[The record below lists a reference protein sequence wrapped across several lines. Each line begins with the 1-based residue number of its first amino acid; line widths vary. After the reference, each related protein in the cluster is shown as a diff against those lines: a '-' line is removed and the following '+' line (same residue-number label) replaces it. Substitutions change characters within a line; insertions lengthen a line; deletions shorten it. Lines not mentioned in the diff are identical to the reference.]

1 MHKVPVIALSVAAA
15 AGLVYAGGTRVFA
28 GRFPLRT
35 SVNGVGVSFQK
46 VSDLSSILPSGTAS
60 EDYTLT
66 LTGMDGQTD
75 TITGDEIS
83 LTLGYDSA
91 DTSSLAS
98 EGPNYTWLTDSLT
111 GQDLTLSPSAE
122 YDEDKLRSCVE
133 SLIFFTS
140 PTDLGAAADN
150 PEEVIDTAETASSS
164 DTEAAEADTETAA
177 ESADPASLSILDE
190 EKVIAAVK
198 SAIASGATTLNLEES
213 GCYIT
218 AGSGDSTEQSVEAA
232 SITLAADTLD
242 SFHNFTITISF
253 GSNTET
259 LDGSTI
265 RSWLSLDGSS
275 LVIDDDAVNAYV
287 KSLAEKYNTTGRTR
301 SLTTSTGTVVSITPG
316 TYGWIL
322 DQSAT
327 KQAIVDAINSQTQ
340 GEVDPVFSQEAY
352 QFGDRDWG
360 PNYVE
365 IDLDSQHVWV
375 YKDGA
380 LVVSTDCVSGNA
392 SLGRNTPD
400 GAFYILFKQK
410 DATLT
415 GQGYSSPVNYWMPF
429 YLGCGLHD
437 ATWRSSFGGTIYL
450 YNGSHGCINL
460 PYDAAQQIFSAVY
473 AGEPV
478 FVYGGATQDTVSSYA
493 SQASTTDSET
503 EDSDEETSEAASTES
518 TEEAADASSA
528 ATDSAA
534 AATSVPTTQEEQQAI
549 IDQAIANYE
558 ATGMSHD
565 DAVNKVNEDLAAQ
578 LAAQQAAAA
587 AAASSS
593 Q

>member
-46 VSDLSSILPSGTAS
+46 VSDLKSLLPSGTAS
-60 EDYTLT
+60 NDYTLT

-75 TITGDEIS
+75 TITGDEIG
-83 LTLGYDSA
+83 LTLGYDNA

-98 EGPNYTWLTDSLT
+98 EGPNYTWLTDSLA
-111 GQDLTLSPSAE
+111 GQDLTLSPTAE
-122 YDEDKLRSCVE
+122 YDEDKLRTCVE

-150 PEEVIDTAETASSS
+150 PEEVTETSASS
-164 DTEAAEADTETAA
+164 DTEEAEANVETAA
-177 ESADPASLSILDE
+177 ESADPAALSILDE

-198 SAIASGATTLNLEES
+198 TAISSGETSLNLEDA

-218 AGSGDSTEQSVEAA
+218 AGSSDSTEQSVEDA
-232 SITLAADTLD
+232 SITLAADTLN
-242 SFHNFTITISF
+242 SFENFTITIPF

-259 LDGSTI
+259 LDGETI

-301 SLTTSTGTVVSITPG
+301 SLTTTTGKVVSITPG

-352 QFGDRDWG
+352 QFGDQDWG

-400 GAFYILFKQK
+400 GAFYILFKQT

-415 GQGYSSPVNYWMPF
+415 GQGYSSPVNFWMPF

-460 PYDAAQQIFSAVY
+460 PYDAAKQIFSAVY

-478 FVYGGATQDTVSSYA
+478 FVYGGATQDTVSSYQ
-493 SQASTTDSET
+493 SQAAATET
-503 EDSDEETSEAASTES
+503 EDSDEDTSEAASTES
-518 TEEAADASSA
+518 TEEAADAASS
-528 ATDSAA
+528 TDSAA
-534 AATSVPTTQEEQQAI
+534 AASSVPTTQAEQQAI
-549 IDQAIANYE
+549 IDQAVANYE

-587 AAASSS
+587 AAASTS

>member
-1 MHKVPVIALSVAAA
+1 MHKVPVIVLSVAAA
-15 AGLVYAGGTRVFA
+15 AGLVYAEGAHVFA
-28 GRFPLRT
+28 GRFPFGTR
-35 SVNGVGVSFQK
+35 VNGVNVSLRK
-46 VSDLSSILPSGTAS
+46 ASDVADLLPTDAESAA
-60 EDYTLT
+60 DYTLT

-75 TITGDEIS
+75 TITGKEIG
-83 LTLGYDSA
+83 LTERYEGSSA
-91 DTSSLAS
+91 LQTGGL
-98 EGPNYTWLTDSLT
+98 NYTWLSDSLSGKDYT
-111 GQDLTLSPSAE
+111 IAPTRT
-122 YDEDKLRSCVE
+122 YDEEKLKTRVE
-133 SLIFFTS
+133 SLVFFTS

-150 PEEVIDTAETASSS
+150 PEEVTETPAEAG
-164 DTEAAEADTETAA
+164 TESAEADTETAE
-177 ESADPASLSILDE
+177 ESADVTADTASLSILDE

-198 SAIASGATTLNLEES
+198 AAIADGETSLNLQDAN
-213 GCYIT
+213 CYIT
-218 AGSGDSTEQSVEAA
+218 AGSTDSTDQAMTDA
-232 SITLAADTLD
+232 NITLAADKLD
-242 SFHNFTITISF
+242 SFKNFTITIPF
-253 GSNTET
+253 GAAAEA
-259 LDGSTI
+259 LDGTTI
-265 RSWLSLDGSS
+265 SSWLSLDGSS
-275 LVIDDDAVNAYV
+275 IVIDDDAVNAYV

-301 SLTTSTGTVVSITPG
+301 SLTTSTGKVVSITPG

-322 DQSAT
+322 DQAAT
-327 KQAIVDAINSQTQ
+327 KQAIVDAINSEQQ

-380 LVVSTDCVSGNA
+380 LAVSTDCVSGNA

-450 YNGSHGCINL
+450 YSGSHGCINL
-460 PYDAAQQIFSAVY
+460 PYQAAQQIFAAVY
-473 AGEPV
+473 SGEPV
-478 FVYGGATQDTVSSYA
+478 FVYGGATQDTVGSYQA
-493 SQASTTDSET
+493 QAASTQSEDTDEASSE
-503 EDSDEETSEAASTES
+503 EASTES
-518 TEEAADASSA
+518 AAEDASTAASA
-528 ATDSAA
+528 GSSDSASA
-534 AATSVPTTQEEQQAI
+534 PASVPTTQAEQQAI
-549 IDQAIANYE
+549 IDQAVANYE
-558 ATGMSHD
+558 ATGMSHE
-565 DAVNKVNEDLAAQ
+565 DAVNQVNADLAAQ

-587 AAASSS
+587 ASS

>member
-1 MHKVPVIALSVAAA
+1 MHKVPVIVLSVAAA
-15 AGLVYAGGTRVFA
+15 AGLLYAEGVHVFA
-28 GRFPLRT
+28 GRFPFGT
-35 SVNGVGVSFQK
+35 SVNGMNVSLKK
-46 VSDLSSILPSGTAS
+46 VSDVADLLPADTEDTA
-60 EDYTLT
+60 DYTLT

-75 TITGDEIS
+75 TITGEEIG
-83 LTLGYDSA
+83 LTKSYT
-91 DTSSLAS
+91 DTSALSTDGL
-98 EGPNYTWLTDSLT
+98 NYTWLLDSLSGRDYT
-111 GQDLTLSPSAE
+111 ISPTAAF
-122 YDEDKLRSCVE
+122 DEEKLKACVE
-133 SLIFFTS
+133 SLVFFTS

-150 PEEVIDTAETASSS
+150 PAEVTETAAESG
-164 DTEAAEADTETAA
+164 TESEEADTETAE
-177 ESADPASLSILDE
+177 ESADVAADFASLSILDE
-190 EKVIAAVK
+190 EKVIAAVRT
-198 SAIASGATTLNLEES
+198 AIADGETSLNLVDA

-218 AGSGDSTEQSVEAA
+218 AGSTDSTDQTMADA
-232 SITLAADTLD
+232 DITLAADKLD
-242 SFHNFTITISF
+242 SFKNFTITIPF
-253 GSNTET
+253 GSYTET
-259 LDGSTI
+259 LDGTTI
-265 RSWLSLDGSS
+265 SSWLSLDGSS
-275 LVIDDDAVNAYV
+275 IVINDDAVNAYV

-301 SLTTSTGTVVSITPG
+301 SLTTSSGTVVSITPG

-327 KQAIVDAINSQTQ
+327 KTAIVNAINNEQQ

-352 QFGDRDWG
+352 QFGDQDWG

-365 IDLDSQHVWV
+365 IDLDAQHVWV

-460 PYDAAQQIFSAVY
+460 PYSAAQQIYEAVY
-473 AGEPV
+473 SGEPV
-478 FVYGGATQDTVSSYA
+478 FVYGGATQDTVGNY
-493 SQASTTDSET
+493 QAQTAATET
-503 EDSDEETSEAASTES
+503 EDSDETSSEEASTES
-518 TEEAADASSA
+518 AAEDASAADSAGSAGASA
-528 ATDSAA
+528 AS
-534 AATSVPTTQEEQQAI
+534 SVPTTQAQQQAI
-549 IDQAIANYE
+549 IDQAVANYE
-558 ATGMSHD
+558 ATGMSHE
-565 DAVNKVNEDLAAQ
+565 DAVNQVNADLAAQ

-587 AAASSS
+587 ASS